1 MYRVLGCVFE
11 QHDLRLV
18 VLAGVLCLFA
28 CFTAMSMIWRAG
40 AAKTFERRIWI
51 MAAGVVAGCGIWGTH
66 FVAMLAYQAGFP
78 VAYDLGLTIL
88 SAVIAMTMC
97 GVGFAIALIGNRAV
111 LGGALT
117 GAAIGTMH
125 YTGMAAV
132 RVPAE
137 AIWNWN
143 YVAVSV
149 VIGVC
154 MMAYG
159 MQYTLRRQSLSAVLI
174 GAVVFTLAICSMHFT
189 GMSAVIYK
197 YNPTISI
204 PGAVVEPATVAIAI
218 ASVAV
223 LIVALG
229 LIGAVIDNHLAER
242 SKSEANRLRAHIA
255 ELEATKAALE
265 HTSSDLSL
273 ALEEAA
279 AAGRAK
285 AAFLATMSHELRT
298 PLNAIIGYSE
308 IMKTELFG
316 TLGNKR
322 YRDYVEDIHH
332 SSGHLLA
339 LINDILDISRID
351 AGDCRLDECALDL
364 RQLIGQAASMVRS
377 QADAA
382 GLALELR
389 LAPDLP
395 EIRGD
400 KRRLEQVL
408 INLLANAVKFTP
420 PPGTISVRAFAASDG
435 VRIVVSDTGIGIAAG
450 DIPRA
455 LERFGQVDSR
465 LSRKY
470 EGVGLGLPLA
480 KQFVELHGGN
490 LTLASK
496 VDVGTTVTVTLPA
509 SRIIANL
516 PVAAAAFA

>member
-1 MYRVLGCVFE
+1 MFRVLGCVFE

-28 CFTAMSMIWRAG
+28 CFTAMSMIWRAR

-66 FVAMLAYQAGFP
+66 FVAMLAYHAGLP
-78 VAYDLGLTIL
+78 VAYDLGLTVL

-97 GVGFAIALIGNRAV
+97 GVGFAIALAGDRAV
-111 LGGALT
+111 IGGAVT
-117 GAAIGTMH
+117 GAAIGMMH

-132 RVPAE
+132 RVPAD
-137 AIWNWN
+137 AIWDWN

-149 VIGVC
+149 VIGIC

-159 MQYTLRRQSLSAVLI
+159 MRYTLRRQSLSSVLT

-197 YNPTISI
+197 YNPTIAI
-204 PGAVVEPATVAIAI
+204 PNAVVEPATVAIAI

-242 SKSEANRLRAHIA
+242 SKGEADRLRAYIA
-255 ELEATKAALE
+255 ELEATKVALE
-265 HTSSDLSL
+265 HSSSDLSL

-316 TLGNKR
+316 ALGNKR
-322 YRDYVEDIHH
+322 YRGYVEDIHH
-332 SSGHLLA
+332 SGGHLLA

-351 AGDCRLDECALDL
+351 AGDCRLDESALDL
-364 RQLIGQAASMVRS
+364 HELIGQAASMVHS

-382 GLALELR
+382 GLTLELQ

-395 EIRGD
+395 RITGD

-420 PPGTISVRAFAASDG
+420 APGRVGVRAWRAGGG
-435 VRIVVSDTGIGIAAG
+435 VTIAVSDTGIGIARD

-455 LERFGQVDSR
+455 LEQFGQVDSS

-490 LTLASK
+490 LSLAST
-496 VDVGTTVTVTLPA
+496 VNVGTTVTINLPA
-509 SRIIANL
+509 SRINADIPL
-516 PVAAAAFA
+516 AAAAFA